1 METKIKRTEKELKN
15 KTIKKVSDMVKT
27 ELPNVSSENKTLYD
41 ICKEENRLQSQD
53 KYIVSMEEYKKE
65 LERYIEI
72 GNTEKMADMILNKM
86 FIIKEEE

>member
-1 METKIKRTEKELKN
+1 
-15 KTIKKVSDMVKT
+15 MVKT
-27 ELPNVSSENKTLYD
+27 ELLNVSNENKTLYD

-65 LERYIEI
+65 LERYIEA